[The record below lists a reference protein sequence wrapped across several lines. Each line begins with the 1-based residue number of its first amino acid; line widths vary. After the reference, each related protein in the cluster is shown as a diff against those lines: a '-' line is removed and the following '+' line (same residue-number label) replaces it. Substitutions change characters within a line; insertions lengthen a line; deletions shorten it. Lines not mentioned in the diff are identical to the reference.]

1 MECAVCKAERQR
13 RCRVR
18 IPGGPDAACF
28 SEPPF
33 VDAPYVHP
41 FRHPSFH
48 AQQLRA
54 LDFAKA
60 ANRRLLWVAAQDKLK
75 KTDETHRKSQEEA
88 RKQKW
93 LQFHDRSTAG
103 IPGLLPLV
111 LDLPVRF
118 TDAPSASAREQGV
131 FKNARGKLRG
141 WKLLP
146 AEQERLSQVSD
157 PEVVLR
163 LHPAEIYVEVESA
176 TAKML
181 LFSWKTHLHLAPAAE
196 AVDVG

>member
-18 IPGGPDAACF
+18 TFDGPHAACF
-28 SEPPF
+28 TEHPF
-33 VDAPYVHP
+33 VDAPFVHP

-60 ANRRLLWVAAQDKLK
+60 DNRRLLWVAAHDKLQK
-75 KTDETHRKSQEEA
+75 SDGTHRKDQEEA

-141 WKLLP
+141 WKLLDD
-146 AEQERLSQVSD
+146 EEVRLRLLSD

-163 LHPAEIYVEVESA
+163 LHPS
-176 TAKML
+176 
-181 LFSWKTHLHLAPAAE
+181 
-196 AVDVG
+196 